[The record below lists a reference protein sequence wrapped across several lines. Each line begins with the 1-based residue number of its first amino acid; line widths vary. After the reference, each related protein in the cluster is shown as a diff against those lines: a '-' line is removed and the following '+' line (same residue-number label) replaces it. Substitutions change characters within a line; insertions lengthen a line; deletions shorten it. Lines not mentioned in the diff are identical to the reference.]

1 MTLYFIMVDNEKKEL
16 LDKAEEYKDYLVGS
30 LERPLWTIDEQTIT
44 SIGKTFSQ
52 NELVVRLVI
61 RNYKNNTVF
70 KAEKPHNSDLVNSS
84 SKIYY
89 KDNYLGE
96 FEFSLT
102 KEIIKET
109 GRKLL
114 FALIATMVFILFS
127 LFFIT
132 GILIRRLLRHPLND
146 LDASVRSYAEGNYDT
161 DTSDLPYLEFRPFG
175 KVLAQ
180 MGQAI
185 KKHQTHLEELVYERT
200 SELVA
205 AKERAETANR
215 AKSIFLA
222 NMSHELRSPMNSIL
236 GYSQLMLRD
245 NSLLPMHHTYLNTIS
260 RSGEHL
266 LSLIND
272 VLEISKIE
280 AGQSKFQSTTFDLHV
295 LLRDL
300 ELMFDSSLDAKG
312 LQFEITGID
321 SISRYVTT
329 DEKKLRQMLTNLLSN
344 AVKFTEQGG
353 VIMRVA
359 IEDGTA
365 EGGRLKIEVEDTG
378 EGIAEDELEKV
389 FAYFE
394 QTESGRSKQ
403 SGTGLGLA
411 ISRDFARMMGGDIT
425 VTSKKGKGSTFYL
438 VIDIKQGSEADIKKK
453 IPMQRVVALEQ
464 GQAIPRILVAEDIEE
479 SRTLLVKLL
488 SMVGFDVKEAA
499 DGKEA
504 VEIFNQWWPN
514 FIWMDIRMPLMDGL
528 EASRLIKKSDAGK
541 STIVVA
547 LTAHALEEERKHILA
562 AGCDDFVRKPFRE
575 QEIFEVMAKYLGVK
589 YVYEKLEE
597 TVAVTVRPSA
607 QGAAVPA
614 AQLDAGQLA
623 DLPGD
628 LQSKLEDSLHRLDM
642 EAVQDAIA
650 KIATHN
656 PALADAL
663 AAEAR
668 DLQFDRLL
676 WMVGAASHG
685 NHRETR

>member
-1 MTLYFIMVDNEKKEL
+1 MVGDERKEL
-16 LDKAEEYKDYLVGS
+16 LDKAEEYKEYLVGS
-30 LERPLWTIDEQTIT
+30 LERPLWAIDEHTIT

-61 RNYKNNTVF
+61 RNYKNDTVF
-70 KAEKPHNSDLVNSS
+70 KVQKTHNSDLINSS

-89 KDNYLGE
+89 KGNYLGE

-102 KEIIKET
+102 KEIIEET

-127 LFFIT
+127 LFIIT
-132 GILIRRLLRHPLND
+132 GFMIRRLLRNPLND
-146 LDASVRSYAEGNYDT
+146 LDASVRSYAAGNYDT

-180 MGQAI
+180 MGHAI
-185 KKHQTHLEELVYERT
+185 EKHQTHLEELVYERT
-200 SELVA
+200 AELVA

-222 NMSHELRSPMNSIL
+222 NMSHELRTPMNSIL

-245 NSLLPMHHTYLNTIS
+245 SSLLPMHHKDLKTIN

-266 LSLIND
+266 LTLIND

-280 AGQSKFQSTTFDLHV
+280 AGQSTIQSTTFDFHA

-300 ELMFDSSLDAKG
+300 EMMFDSSIDTKG
-312 LQFEITGID
+312 LQFEIIGVD
-321 SISRYVTT
+321 SVSRYVST
-329 DEKKLRQMLTNLLSN
+329 DEKKLRQMLVNLLSN
-344 AVKFTEQGG
+344 AIKFTEHGG
-353 VIMRVA
+353 VVMRVA
-359 IEDGTA
+359 IEDATPK
-365 EGGRLKIEVEDTG
+365 GGRLKIEVEDTG

-394 QTESGRSKQ
+394 QTESGRAKK

-425 VTSKKGKGSTFYL
+425 VSSKEGKGSTFYL
-438 VIDIKQGSEADIKKK
+438 NIDIKEGSEADIKKK
-453 IPMQRVVALEQ
+453 IPIQRVIGLEQ
-464 GQAIPRILVAEDIEE
+464 GQAIPRVLVVEDIEE

-488 SMVGFDVKEAA
+488 NTVGFYVKEAA
-499 DGKEA
+499 NGKEA

-528 EASRLIKKSDAGK
+528 EATRHIKKTDTGK
-541 STIVVA
+541 STTVVA
-547 LTAHALEEERKHILA
+547 LTAHALEEERKHILE

-575 QEIFEVMAKYLGVK
+575 QKIFEVMAKHLGVK
-589 YVYEKLEE
+589 YVYERMEE
-597 TVAVTVRPSA
+597 TAPVTVLPSA
-607 QGAAVPA
+607 QDAAAPTVLVNA
-614 AQLDAGQLA
+614 EQLA
-623 DLPGD
+623 DLPED
-628 LQSKLEDSLHRLDM
+628 LQGELEQSLLHIDRK
-642 EAVQDAIA
+642 AVQDAID

-656 PALADAL
+656 PALAETL

-668 DLQFDRLL
+668 DLQFGRLL
-676 WMVGAASHG
+676 RMVEATSHG
-685 NHRETR
+685 HHKETN